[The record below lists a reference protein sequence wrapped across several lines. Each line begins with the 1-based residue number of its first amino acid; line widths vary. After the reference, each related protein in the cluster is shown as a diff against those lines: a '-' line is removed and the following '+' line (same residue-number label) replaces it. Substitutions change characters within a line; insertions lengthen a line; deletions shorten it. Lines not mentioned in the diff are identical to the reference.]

1 MHKLKL
7 QPAEHLTWKKTVA
20 QLYIGISRRSIA
32 GFNLAPPVAIVG
44 KELLG
49 AFACTLHIGFWQ
61 LAEFFGK
68 HHEVYEN
75 GLKTQP
81 AKPQVRKQLLFSI

>member
-1 MHKLKL
+1 M
-7 QPAEHLTWKKTVA
+7 A

-49 AFACTLHIGFWQ
+49 ALACTVHMSFWQ
-61 LAEFFGK
+61 LVEFFGK
-68 HHEVYEN
+68 HYEVYEVYEN